1 MKTKNI
7 NDILKDLDALKKADV
22 EDSVF
27 REKAQY
33 YISELNTIKRREER
47 QEMMMLVFAVV
58 VILFIS
64 VYLGITYLSNENLQ
78 QNVAEKNKII
88 DKYENFVN
96 PASKKVHTVTY
107 IDKNGKEVTIPQL
120 LDENVKLLEKVS
132 DLEFKLNYIKENYGI
147 IVVENGNTYSLKA
160 DKVDSAL
167 LLLDTYRDKI
177 KYDTKKKAWT
187 IHRTY
192 IDTVKTTKST
202 NQANE

>member
-1 MKTKNI
+1 MKTRKI
-7 NDILKDLDALKKADV
+7 NDVLRDLDVLKETNV

-27 REKAQY
+27 REKTLH
-33 YISELNTIKRREER
+33 YISELNTIKREEER
-47 QEMMMLVFAVV
+47 HDNIALIFMAI
-58 VILFIS
+58 ILLFS
-64 VYLGITYLSNENLQ
+64 TVCLGITYLSNENLQ

-88 DKYENFVN
+88 DKYENFVKPTDKN
-96 PASKKVHTVTY
+96 MHTVTY
-107 IDKNGKEVTIPQL
+107 MDKDDKEISIPQL

-132 DLEFKLNYIKENYGI
+132 DLEFKLNYIKETYGI
-147 IVVENGNTYSLKA
+147 VVVKNGNTYSLKA

-167 LLLDTYRDKI
+167 LLLDSYRDKI

-202 NQANE
+202 NQTNE